1 MHPRLVSSAH
11 YYQYFALLCHPARA
25 IAATILSR
33 TGAAGRSTI
42 AAVGHCHIDT
52 AWLWPYDETK
62 RKVARSWS
70 SAVTLIESGRYPSY
84 KFCASSA
91 QQYAWLKQGYP
102 ALFERVAAAVDGGSF
117 LPVSNAPLRH
127 ARSSSLCVCGV

>member
-1 MHPRLVSSAH
+1 MHAPQVGQLCSLTLH
-11 YYQYFALLCHPARA
+11 FALFCHPARA

-91 QQYAWLKQGYP
+91 QQYAWLKEGYP

-117 LPVSNAPLRH
+117 LPVSNA
-127 ARSSSLCVCGV
+127 